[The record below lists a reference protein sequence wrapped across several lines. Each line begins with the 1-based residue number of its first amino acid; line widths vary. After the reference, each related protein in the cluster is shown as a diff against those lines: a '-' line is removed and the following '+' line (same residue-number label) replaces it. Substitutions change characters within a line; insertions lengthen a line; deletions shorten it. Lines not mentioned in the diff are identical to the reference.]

1 MTGRDLLGVF
11 NLIIIGAVLAGV
23 SYAAFILK
31 PAEYDTETLCLA
43 GAVPPHTVV
52 IVDKTDLYS
61 ADQARQISELILAE
75 RDRLMVG
82 ERLSLF
88 ELNQNG
94 DLADT
99 NSFSLCN
106 PGSGEQVNPLYR
118 NPNRVQARYEAAF
131 SGPLSDALAD
141 LMTPKDAPQS
151 PILEALARLA
161 GEDGFTPDVPGRR
174 IVLISDMLQNSD
186 VFTIYGR
193 HLGELD
199 ERLPPTEDV
208 VTTLEETFG
217 DDLRGSEIE
226 IHLVERDT
234 WEDDQNGPLR
244 DYWSE
249 VFRDLG
255 IRVRWATL

>member
-141 LMTPKDAPQS
+141 LMTPKDAP
-151 PILEALARLA
+151 
-161 GEDGFTPDVPGRR
+161 
-174 IVLISDMLQNSD
+174 
-186 VFTIYGR
+186 
-193 HLGELD
+193 
-199 ERLPPTEDV
+199 
-208 VTTLEETFG
+208 
-217 DDLRGSEIE
+217 
-226 IHLVERDT
+226 
-234 WEDDQNGPLR
+234 
-244 DYWSE
+244 
-249 VFRDLG
+249 
-255 IRVRWATL
+255 

>member
-1 MTGRDLLGVF
+1 MTGRDLLGIF

-43 GAVPPHTVV
+43 DTVPPHSVV

-61 ADQARQISELILAE
+61 AVQAERIADLILAE

-106 PGSGEQVNPLYR
+106 PGNGDQVNPLYR
-118 NPNRVQARYEAAF
+118 NPTRVQARYEAAF
-131 SGPLSDALAD
+131 SEPLSDALAD

-161 GEDGFTPDVPGRR
+161 GEEGFTPDVPGRR

-193 HLGELD
+193 HLGTME
-199 ERLPPTEDV
+199 ERLPPAQDV
-208 VTTLEETFG
+208 VATLEETFG

-234 WEDDQNGPLR
+234 WEDDQLGPLR
-244 DYWSE
+244 DYWSDI
-249 VFRDLG
+249 FRDLG
-255 IRVRWATL
+255 VRVRWATL